1 MHAQRA
7 LSTRGELWPGSVQSP
22 SALRSAGCGC
32 SQRTRSGLQIVQS
45 FPAFHLS
52 NPTPPC
58 VQLPPSPC
66 CAFTTSSFSR
76 QIARSGAAPT
86 QRCTVPSAVTG
97 TRSLFWQKKQP
108 LLVPTSPRIP
118 ILCVAPLWRL
128 WGSHRGSRMKPSTIS
143 EALLKG
149 HVLTGEKCHVEGC
162 LTPCMKSKD
171 SGLYCPVHGSQEDS
185 PSHKQNSN
193 ELTIPSGRQQQQSHS
208 ESAPTPVSR
217 EEAQAKLSS
226 LMLEGW
232 KLLGQVCP
240 ADGCSTPLLA
250 DKQGNMWCTA
260 HNLWVVADSHAP
272 QQQQQQSIEPSHSHQ
287 QQQSHSSASR
297 TAMGNAPDS
306 STSRA
311 SSQHQQHQWALH
323 SSQQASDTKQQRE
336 PHHGPATNSRTDFI
350 AKASST
356 VVDKLCWA
364 EAELAEETSEI
375 ERMKML
381 SSLIAELAHALS
393 RLQPLNEH

>member
-1 MHAQRA
+1 M
-7 LSTRGELWPGSVQSP
+7 
-22 SALRSAGCGC
+22 
-32 SQRTRSGLQIVQS
+32 
-45 FPAFHLS
+45 
-52 NPTPPC
+52 
-58 VQLPPSPC
+58 
-66 CAFTTSSFSR
+66 
-76 QIARSGAAPT
+76 
-86 QRCTVPSAVTG
+86 
-97 TRSLFWQKKQP
+97 
-108 LLVPTSPRIP
+108 
-118 ILCVAPLWRL
+118 
-128 WGSHRGSRMKPSTIS
+128 PSTIS

-193 ELTIPSGRQQQQSHS
+193 ELTIPSGRPQQQSHS

-250 DKQGNMWCTA
+250 DTHGNMWCTA

-287 QQQSHSSASR
+287 Q
-297 TAMGNAPDS
+297 
-306 STSRA
+306 
-311 SSQHQQHQWALH
+311 HQWALH

-336 PHHGPATNSRTDFI
+336 PHRGPATNSRTDFV

-356 VVDKLCWA
+356 VVDKLRWA